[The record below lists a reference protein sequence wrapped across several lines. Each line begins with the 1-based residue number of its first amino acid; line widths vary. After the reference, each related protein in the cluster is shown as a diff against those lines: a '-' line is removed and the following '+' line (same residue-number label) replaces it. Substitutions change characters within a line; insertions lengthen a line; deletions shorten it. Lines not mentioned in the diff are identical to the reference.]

1 MKRGYSISAKFYKI
15 KETTK
20 CVFVWIGKINWI
32 IVIVIELASTV
43 RWEGGGQ
50 GGARWGGCE
59 MDEGELRGDEGKRW
73 FDVMRGEGRESLWGE
88 SVVWCVR
95 WGEYRR
101 VEWGS
106 WSGDDNVIS
115 SIVDWTPPLSIAS
128 ILHTHTDKH
137 AMFHARAPA
146 NTNKSTL

>member
-59 MDEGELRGDEGKRW
+59 MDEGEVRGDEGKRW
-73 FDVMRGEGRESLWGE
+73 FDVMRGECRESLWGE

-95 WGEYRR
+95 WVQEGGVRLL
-101 VEWGS
+101 EWGWQRNLLYCRLDTS
-106 WSGDDNVIS
+106 FIHSFHTTYTHRQTRNVS
-115 SIVDWTPPLSIAS
+115 RKGSREY
-128 ILHTHTDKH
+128 KQ
-137 AMFHARAPA
+137 
-146 NTNKSTL
+146 KYTLD